1 MTDYDT
7 LYIRSFTG
15 MTGSTLNSGITS
27 GITNIYQFID
37 DSGNVNQIP
46 KIIKQR
52 YKYYIDPDT
61 PALIIA
67 EPCVIGVD
75 DEESGPC
82 SFGVALGLGDDTMG
96 MAKYV

>member
-15 MTGSTLNSGITS
+15 ITGSTLNSGITS

-37 DSGNVNQIP
+37 ESGNVSQIP
-46 KIIKQR
+46 KIIKPR

-61 PALIIA
+61 PTRIIT
-67 EPCVIGVD
+67 EPCVIGASN
-75 DEESGPC
+75 EESGPG
-82 SFGVALGLGDDTMG
+82 SYGSALGLGDDTIG
-96 MAKYV
+96 MASYL